1 MIRFDTKKDKEIKDL
16 KNIIYEIEM
25 FINKYSGIDGKI
37 KSTPLL
43 NYIQELKE
51 GK

>member
-1 MIRFDTKKDKEIKDL
+1 MIKFDTKKDKEIKNL